1 MTHLVASVTPA
12 STGWDHLSAVVVDL
26 AAGQTYDVSSTTQ
39 ESALA
44 VVSGHVDVKGS
55 GVDHAILRRSPF
67 TSLADVIYVP
77 PGAPIT
83 VSARAD
89 SQITIGQAPASGR
102 FDPRVIVTEE
112 MESVIRGGGPAR
124 RQVVSTLA
132 DPIPAE
138 RLIMYEGWVARG
150 SWTGWPPHR
159 HDGVDGSPRLEE
171 TYYFRFDR
179 PSGFGFHRN
188 FAPEDDWDET
198 HFLQDKTLVAVPRGY
213 HLCAAGPPA
222 NMWLLN
228 FLAGP
233 ESDRD
238 RSPHF
243 DPAQTWITDDWEAGS
258 LTLPAVLPHRHDA
271 RSVGA
276 PQ

>member
-1 MTHLVASVTPA
+1 MTRIVASVTPA
-12 STGWDHLSAVVVDL
+12 TAGWNQLTAVVVDL
-26 AAGQTYDVSSTTQ
+26 AAGQAHDVSSATQ

-44 VVSGHVDVKGS
+44 VVSGHVEVQGS
-55 GVDHAILRRSPF
+55 GVDHVIRRPSPF
-67 TSLADVIYVP
+67 TTLADVVYLP
-77 PGAPIT
+77 PGAP
-83 VSARAD
+83 VSVTALRD
-89 SQITIGQAPASGR
+89 SQITIGQAPAAGR
-102 FDPRVIVTEE
+102 FDPRVITTDE
-112 MESVIRGGGPAR
+112 MESVVRGGGPAR

-188 FAPEDDWDET
+188 FAPEEDWAET
-198 HFLQDKTLVAVPRGY
+198 HPLHDQTLVAVPRGY
-213 HLCAAGPPA
+213 HLCTAGPAA

-238 RSPHF
+238 RAPHF
-243 DPAQTWITDDWEAGS
+243 DPNETWINDDWTAGS
-258 LTLPAVLPHRHDA
+258 LSLPAVLTHRHEA
-271 RSVGA
+271 GSGEA
-276 PQ
+276 PS

>member
-1 MTHLVASVTPA
+1 MTRIVASVTPA
-12 STGWDHLSAVVVDL
+12 SAGWDHLTASVIDL
-26 AAGQTYDVSSTTQ
+26 AAGQPYDVSSTTQ

-44 VVSGHVDVKGS
+44 VVSGHVEVEGS
-55 GVDHAILRRSPF
+55 GLKHVIVRPSPF
-67 TSLADVIYVP
+67 TTLADIIYLP
-77 PGAPIT
+77 PGAPLSIT
-83 VSARAD
+83 ARAD

-102 FDPRVIVTEE
+102 FDPRIVTIGE
-112 MESVIRGGGPAR
+112 MESVVRGGGPAK
-124 RQVVSTLA
+124 RQVVSTLV

-179 PSGFGFHRN
+179 TSGFGFHRN
-188 FAPEDDWDET
+188 FSPEDHWDET
-198 HFLQDKTLVAVPRGY
+198 YLLRDQTLIAVPRGY
-213 HLCAAGPPA
+213 HLCTAGPAA

-238 RSPHF
+238 RAPHF
-243 DPAQTWITDDWEAGS
+243 DPAETWIIDDWEAGL
-258 LTLPAVLPHRHDA
+258 LTLPAVLGHLHNA
-271 RSVGA
+271 
-276 PQ
+276 